1 MLSLQ
6 YRDRRWG
13 RREFLRAGSL
23 GLGGLGLN
31 HLLNLQSAFGVESES
46 LVRDRSIIFLFLHG
60 GPSQTETFDPKMNA
74 PSGIRSAT
82 GALSTALPGI

>member
-31 HLLNLQSAFGVESES
+31 HFLNLQNAFGLESES

-60 GPSQTETFDPKMNA
+60 GPSQTETFDPKMKRTETCG
-74 PSGIRSAT
+74 GIGGDIR
-82 GALSTALPGI
+82 